1 MLKEVKFPYLYL
13 QINNFLDSYLQRF
26 FLFLWHI
33 FLSCAQTKLNTAF
46 EYTIQNPHNY
56 FEWVLSMFQMTIEN
70 YTMGSNCNLQ
80 TFVHIEGISL
90 SVISFQQMVMMAVIY
105 YWSKFNFSH
114 FYS

>member
-1 MLKEVKFPYLYL
+1 
-13 QINNFLDSYLQRF
+13 
-26 FLFLWHI
+26 
-33 FLSCAQTKLNTAF
+33 
-46 EYTIQNPHNY
+46 
-56 FEWVLSMFQMTIEN
+56 MFQMAIEI

-105 YWSKFNFSH
+105 CWSKFNFSR